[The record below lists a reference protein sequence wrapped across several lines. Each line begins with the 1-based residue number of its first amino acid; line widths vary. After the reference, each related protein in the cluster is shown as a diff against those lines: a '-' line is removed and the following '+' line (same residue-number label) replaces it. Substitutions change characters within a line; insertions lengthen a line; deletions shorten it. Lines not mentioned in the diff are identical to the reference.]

1 MSISIAMPGTATQT
15 RSRGLALGLLATA
28 QFMVV
33 VDSAVVNVAIPSI
46 QRGLHF
52 SAVNIQWVFN
62 AYLLTYGGL
71 LLLGGRTADVLGRRR
86 MFMAG
91 AGLMTAAS
99 LFAGLSN
106 NQGELIAARALQG
119 LGAAVI
125 TPAALSIILQLFT
138 EPAERNKALGIWGA
152 LAGMGAATG
161 VLLGGAITQGPGWRW
176 IFFLNVPVALGVTL
190 LSRPILP
197 ESRTATGTFD
207 FAGGLTITAGIVV
220 AVYAVVKA
228 PDDGW
233 ASAQTVGLLAG
244 GLALIAG
251 FVFIESRAKEPLLR
265 LGILRNGTV
274 AGANAIS
281 FLITGTFFAAL
292 FLLTLYMQ
300 QSLGYSA
307 IKTGV
312 AYLPLALGVVASSVF
327 ASRVVT
333 LCGVKF
339 MLLMSTPIV
348 GVGLFLL
355 SRASA
360 SSSYATTLLPAFL
373 VSAFGIGVAFVS
385 LSIAAFSGIRDEDFG
400 VASGLYNTSGQIGG
414 AIGVAVLSTIAYS
427 HIRAHHGGLHP
438 SANLLAAGYT
448 RGFASGI
455 AFVGAAL
462 VTILLA
468 VRHGDVRTWTC
479 ATPYRSRLVHKA
491 PANLPTGAV
500 AEETGR

>member
-1 MSISIAMPGTATQT
+1 MSVSIALPATAAPA
-15 RSRGLALGLLATA
+15 RSRSLALGLLATA

-46 QRGLHF
+46 QRGLQF

-91 AGLMTAAS
+91 AGLMTLAS
-99 LFAGLSN
+99 LFAGLST

-161 VLLGGAITQGPGWRW
+161 VLLGGVITQGPGWRW
-176 IFFLNVPVALGVTL
+176 IFFINVPVAAAVTL
-190 LSRPILP
+190 LSRPLLP

-207 FAGGLTITAGIVV
+207 FAGGIAITAGIVL

-228 PDDGW
+228 PDNGW
-233 ASAQTVGLLAG
+233 GSAQTIALVIG

-251 FVFIESRAKEPLLR
+251 FVAIELRTRQPLLR

-274 AGANAIS
+274 AGANAAS
-281 FLITGTFFAAL
+281 FLITGAFFAAL

-355 SRASA
+355 SRVS
-360 SSSYATTLLPAFL
+360 STSSYAGTLLPAFL
-373 VSAFGIGVAFVS
+373 VTAFGIGVAMVS
-385 LSIAAFSGIRDEDFG
+385 LSIAAFAGIGDHDFG
-400 VASGLYNTSGQIGG
+400 VASGLYNTSSQIGG
-414 AIGVAVLSTIAYS
+414 AVGVAILSTVAYS
-427 HIRAHHGGLHP
+427 HIRSHP
-438 SANLLAAGYT
+438 GVPTRGLLAEAYS
-448 RGFASGI
+448 RGFGSGI
-455 AFVGAAL
+455 AFVGAAF
-462 VTILLA
+462 VIVALA
-468 VRHGDVRTWTC
+468 VRHGEVRTWTC
-479 ATPYRSRLVHKA
+479 ATPYRSRVIHRRL
-491 PANLPTGAV
+491 TGG
-500 AEETGR
+500 T